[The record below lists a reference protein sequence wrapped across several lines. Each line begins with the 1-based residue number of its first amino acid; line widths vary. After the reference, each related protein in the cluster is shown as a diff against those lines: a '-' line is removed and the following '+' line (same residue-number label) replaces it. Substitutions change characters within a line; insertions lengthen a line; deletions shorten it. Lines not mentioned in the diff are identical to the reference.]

1 MSSGENRE
9 SDAALAEPL
18 AAAGGADTEP
28 NPPLVCPKPLL
39 PPGAAGS
46 FAPKPLPNPPP
57 PPVEEK
63 VKPAAELNP
72 EEAAGVLE
80 VGAAKEK
87 EEAETADEGA
97 GVEPKPAGGCDGANE
112 EVPKPVEE
120 DGAAEEPNPL
130 LEAAKLKVL
139 AWTGAGAPKPT
150 QEFRMNRLII

>member
-9 SDAALAEPL
+9 SDAALAEPP
-18 AAAGGADTEP
+18 AAAGGADTDP

-39 PPGAAGS
+39 PPGAEGS

-63 VKPAAELNP
+63 VKPAAEPNP

-87 EEAETADEGA
+87 EEAETADEDAGA
-97 GVEPKPAGGCDGANE
+97 EPKPAGGCDGANE

-139 AWTGAGAPKPT
+139 AWAGAGAPKPT
-150 QEFRMNRLII
+150 QEFRMNTD

>member
-18 AAAGGADTEP
+18 AAAGGADTDP

-46 FAPKPLPNPPP
+46 FAPEPLPNP
-57 PPVEEK
+57 K
-63 VKPAAELNP
+63 VKPAAEP
-72 EEAAGVLE
+72 KPVEVAGALE

-120 DGAAEEPNPL
+120 DGAAEELNPL

-150 QEFRMNRLII
+150 QEFRMNTD

>member
-18 AAAGGADTEP
+18 AAAGGADTDP
-28 NPPLVCPKPLL
+28 NPPLVCPKLLLL
-39 PPGAAGS
+39 PDAAGS
-46 FAPKPLPNPPP
+46 FAPKPLPNPN
-57 PPVEEK
+57 
-63 VKPAAELNP
+63 VKPAAEPNP

-87 EEAETADEGA
+87 EEAETADEAA
-97 GVEPKPAGGCDGANE
+97 GVEPNPVGGCDGANE

-120 DGAAEEPNPL
+120 DGAAEELNPL

-139 AWTGAGAPKPT
+139 AWTGAGAPKPA
-150 QEFRMNRLII
+150 QEFRMNTD